1 VNFAI
6 FSLAM
11 NFFEEYKVTVSS
23 KSSGGE
29 HDSTGLRAKQKL
41 ITPLLRCASP
51 ETATLYSELFETTQ
65 QNKKGS
71 HRLPFLHCVP
81 SMFDSLEVKVL
92 YPSWWRRRVSETQ
105 GRRREARSERSVEQT
120 REPLR
125 PRNDFGT
132 TIVAVDLDAYGDA
145 KLGDGGDGPAP
156 NGGDGA
162 GRATKRDLWFAARQG
177 ALS

>member
-6 FSLAM
+6 SSLAM

-71 HRLPFLHCVP
+71 HRLPFLRFCVV
-81 SMFDSLEVKVL
+81 EN
-92 YPSWWRRRVSETQ
+92 YVSETILGQ
-105 GRRREARSERSVEQT
+105 LLLRLSLTRTAMRNLAVVVTAPRRMAVMVPVVGRSAICGLRR
-120 REPLR
+120 
-125 PRNDFGT
+125 
-132 TIVAVDLDAYGDA
+132 
-145 KLGDGGDGPAP
+145 
-156 NGGDGA
+156 
-162 GRATKRDLWFAARQG
+162 GRARCRQDRG
-177 ALS
+177 NR

>member
-6 FSLAM
+6 SSLAM
-11 NFFEEYKVTVSS
+11 NFFEEYNVTVSS

-71 HRLPFLHCVP
+71 HRLPFLPFRMVEETILGQLLLRLSLTRTAMRNLAVVVTAPRRMTVMVP
-81 SMFDSLEVKVL
+81 VV
-92 YPSWWRRRVSETQ
+92 RRSAIC
-105 GRRREARSERSVEQT
+105 GLRR
-120 REPLR
+120 
-125 PRNDFGT
+125 
-132 TIVAVDLDAYGDA
+132 
-145 KLGDGGDGPAP
+145 
-156 NGGDGA
+156 
-162 GRATKRDLWFAARQG
+162 GRARCRQDRG
-177 ALS
+177 NR